1 MLNYK
6 DLSFWEKRA
15 YTEHIDVAIIGAG
28 IVGMTCALALKHAN
42 SSLRV
47 VVLERGYLP
56 TGASSKNAG
65 FACFGSPSEIYSDLA
80 SMSEEEVWETVAMRY
95 DGLKRLLELV
105 PAARMGYE
113 ACGSWDLLDKNE
125 YISADFL
132 AYLNDNIQK
141 ISGQTSCYSED
152 HEMLEKSGIQG
163 FKFAFKNRLEG
174 SIQTDLLIDSLHASC
189 IAADIKFLYGT
200 PVQSIDSGE
209 LLTPYGTLHA
219 NQVVVCTNGFAAN
232 LLPLDVTPTRAQVL
246 VTTPIDDLAINGT
259 FHFDEGYYYF
269 RNIGNRI
276 LFGGGRNLDFTGE
289 QTLSM
294 EPTARIQNHLISL
307 LQTNIIPG
315 KSFDIAYQWAG
326 TMGLGTSKKPL
337 IKRIDKH
344 TVVGVRMGGMGV
356 AIGSLVGEKLSKIVL
371 NE

>member
-1 MLNYK
+1 MLKYK

-15 YTEHIDVAIIGAG
+15 YTEQIDVAIIGAG
-28 IVGMTCALALKHAN
+28 IVGMSCALALKRKR
-42 SSLRV
+42 SSLRI

-65 FACFGSPSEIYSDLA
+65 FACFGSPSEIFADL
-80 SMSEEEVWETVAMRY
+80 SCMNETEVWDTVAMRY
-95 DGLKRLLELV
+95 EGLKYLFELV
-105 PAARMGYE
+105 PAERMGYE
-113 ACGSWDLLDKNE
+113 ACGSWDLLEKNE
-125 YISADFL
+125 HISSDYL
-132 AYLNDNIQK
+132 AYLNEEIQK
-141 ISGQTSCYSED
+141 ISGQSSCYSAD
-152 HEMLEKSGIQG
+152 HDMLKKCGLRG
-163 FKFAFKNRLEG
+163 FNYAFKNRLEG
-174 SIQTDLLIDSLHASC
+174 SLQTDQLIDSLHAVC
-189 IAADIKFLYGT
+189 ITEGIKFLYGT

-209 LLTPYGTLHA
+209 LLTPFGTLKA
-219 NQVVVCTNGFAAN
+219 NQVVVCTNGFASN
-232 LLPLDVTPTRAQVL
+232 LLPLDVTPARAQVL
-246 VTTPIDDLAINGT
+246 VTSPIKDLTIHGT

-276 LFGGGRNLDFTGE
+276 LFGGGRNLDITGE
-289 QTLSM
+289 QTTSM

-315 KSFDIAYQWAG
+315 KSFDISYQWAG
-326 TMGLGTSKKPL
+326 TMGLGKSKKPI

-356 AIGSLVGEKLSKIVL
+356 AIGSLVGENLSKIVL

>member
-15 YTEHIDVAIIGAG
+15 YTEQIDVAIIGAG
-28 IVGMTCALALKHAN
+28 IVGMSCALALKRRNA
-42 SSLRV
+42 SLRI

-65 FACFGSPSEIYSDLA
+65 FACFGSPSEIFADLNC
-80 SMSEEEVWETVAMRY
+80 MPETEVWDTVAMRY

-105 PAARMGYE
+105 PAERMGYE
-113 ACGSWDLLDKNE
+113 ACGSWDLLETNE
-125 YISADFL
+125 HLSSDFL
-132 AYLNDNIQK
+132 AYLNEGIQK
-141 ISGQTSCYSED
+141 ISGQATCYSAD
-152 HEMLEKSGIQG
+152 HEMLKKSGIHG
-163 FKFAFKNRLEG
+163 FNFAFKNRLEG
-174 SIQTDLLIDSLHASC
+174 SIQTDQLIDSFHTSC
-189 IAADIKFLYGT
+189 ITKGIKFLYGT

-209 LLTPYGTLHA
+209 LLTPFGTLKA

-232 LLPLDVTPTRAQVL
+232 LLPLDVTPARAQVL
-246 VTTPIDDLAINGT
+246 VTTPIDDLVIQGT
-259 FHFDEGYYYF
+259 FHFDDGYYYF

-276 LFGGGRNLDFTGE
+276 LFGGGRNLDIARE
-289 QTLSM
+289 QTVSM

-326 TMGLGTSKKPL
+326 TMGLGKSKKPI
-337 IKRIDKH
+337 IKRVDKH

-356 AIGSLVGEKLSKIVL
+356 AIGSLVGENLSKIVL
-371 NE
+371 DE